1 MKLIMIVI
9 AATGFGLAG
18 GASAQTGSDTET
30 KKPVENCQVQPD
42 QKSGQPTPSGSN
54 DSLTETLNPCDG
66 VLKPPATGD
75 NGLAAPPPDAGETPV
90 IRPGEVPQQPPKS
103 D

>member
-1 MKLIMIVI
+1 MKSIMIVI
-9 AATGFGLAG
+9 AAAGLAG
-18 GASAQTGSDTET
+18 SASAQTSGDSES

-42 QKSGQPTPSGSN
+42 QKDQKAGQPTQPGSN
-54 DSLTETLNPCDG
+54 ESLTETLNPCDG

-90 IRPGEVPQQPPKS
+90 IRPGEVPQQSPK
-103 D
+103 